1 MTYLTLLESSG
12 LYVGL
17 GIPLVWREGNCFMDD
32 LDTKSRTSLVID
44 WCGTLVRDSN
54 SNSLQGDETTPYD
67 FVTTLVFGC
76 SSSLWSKIT
85 PLKSNSPTSWLV
97 GLACELSPL
106 ES

>member
-1 MTYLTLLESSG
+1 
-12 LYVGL
+12 
-17 GIPLVWREGNCFMDD
+17 MDD

-76 SSSLWSKIT
+76 SSSL
-85 PLKSNSPTSWLV
+85 
-97 GLACELSPL
+97 
-106 ES
+106 